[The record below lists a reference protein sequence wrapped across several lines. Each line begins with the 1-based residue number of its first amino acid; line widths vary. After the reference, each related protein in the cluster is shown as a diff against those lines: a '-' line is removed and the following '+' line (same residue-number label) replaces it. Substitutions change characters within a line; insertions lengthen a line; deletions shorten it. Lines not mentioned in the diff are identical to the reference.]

1 MLQLLSTGFLL
12 CLLFFAL
19 FIFSYVYFFFCV
31 FPYLYLMFKVS
42 FFHMFQFFLVFFF
55 PLFPLIRPSTR
66 FHLTLFPCSFEICQ
80 CFVRVLVSLV
90 FLDLPSRLL
99 CFSTLESCMFL
110 FFYFVFDVS
119 TTTFL
124 VQSIQAV
131 TKFSVVTRV
140 TYRLPHRLW
149 CKTISP
155 HA

>member
-1 MLQLLSTGFLL
+1 MMQLLSTGFLL
-12 CLLFFAL
+12 CLLFFAS

-31 FPYLYLMFKVS
+31 SPSLSHVQSFLFSHVSVFDS
-42 FFHMFQFFLVFFF
+42 FFFI

-66 FHLTLFPCSFEICQ
+66 FHLTLFPCSFEFCQ

-131 TKFSVVTRV
+131 TKLSVVTRV